1 MHTRDV
7 PLAEEVSLESVAGR
21 TPGFVGADLANLVNE
36 ATLLA
41 AKKDRQEV
49 TMSDFEAALDR
60 IVTGLEHKNRVM
72 NPKEK
77 EVVAYHEA
85 GHALVAECRPSA
97 DRVSKISII
106 PRGIAA
112 LGYTQQVPTEDR
124 YLLRKTEL
132 LDRLDVLLGG
142 RVAEEIIFHDVS
154 TGAQDDL
161 QRATDMARHMVT
173 QYGMSDSL
181 GLATYESPRNQT
193 LLGVPQLPE
202 ARVYGEGT
210 AQAIDA
216 EVNRLLL
223 EAKDRVTATLN
234 ERRPSL
240 EALAKLLL
248 EKEVVDRAALTQLLD
263 QSPQAMA

>member
-1 MHTRDV
+1 MPTSTAVTQPDR
-7 PLAEEVSLESVAGR
+7 PKGR
-21 TPGFVGADLANLVNE
+21 
-36 ATLLA
+36 
-41 AKKDRQEV
+41 
-49 TMSDFEAALDR
+49 
-60 IVTGLEHKNRVM
+60 GLE
-72 NPKEK
+72 
-77 EVVAYHEA
+77 
-85 GHALVAECRPSA
+85 LVQSPVKQSA
-97 DRVSKISII
+97 
-106 PRGIAA
+106 
-112 LGYTQQVPTEDR
+112 
-124 YLLRKTEL
+124 
-132 LDRLDVLLGG
+132 G